1 VARNYG
7 QIFSDELIM
16 TDANVARHQGD
27 DFQAR
32 MFWLK
37 ATALLDPKSNVVRV
51 SYESGPKSFDDI
63 TIEYDPARPERD
75 QEGKPIYRR
84 HLQCKW
90 HRKAGVYGHADFIN
104 PKFINADTVSLLQKV
119 HRAQQLYAADGVGAR
134 FQFHSNWRLDASDPV
149 LSIIRK
155 DDGVL
160 DIIKFSTGT
169 DRSEIG
175 KVRKLWRDHLG
186 IDDAALAL
194 AARTFAI
201 IEEMDTLESL
211 RERLDDRLSC
221 RGLRR
226 IPSDETGF
234 LYDDVIK
241 KLQAQRR
248 TEFDRKGFA
257 EMCEQE
263 RLFDRDNPQQDMIV
277 LGIRSFLHSID
288 SLDERGLELI
298 DLVPQF
304 DGRYIKNDGDWQN
317 VVLPK
322 IKAGAINAAR
332 SADYIRLII
341 DSHASIAFAVGTVLN
356 VKCGKKIE
364 IEQRSGGKRIW
375 SSEDGPARADWPG
388 FTITEERV
396 DNRSGDEIALAIGL
410 TRDVREGTRAFVN
423 SHLPRVGRIVDCR
436 PSDGSS
442 QLAVQS
448 GRHAVWLAEQ
458 IVQHVRTV
466 ADSGRPFSRAHLFIS
481 APNAF
486 TFFLGQH
493 QQALGPVQL
502 YEWDFEGQRSRGY
515 SPAVGLGYSI

>member
-1 VARNYG
+1 
-7 QIFSDELIM
+7 M

-32 MFWLK
+32 LFWLK

-63 TIEYDPARPERD
+63 TIEYDPSRPEKD

-90 HRKAGVYGHADFIN
+90 HRKAGVYSHADLID
-104 PKFINADTVSLLQKV
+104 PRFINADTASLLQKL
-119 HRAQQLYAADGVGAR
+119 HRAQQQHAAHGVGAR
-134 FQFHSNWRLDASDPV
+134 FRFHTNWRLDADDPI
-149 LSIIRK
+149 LPIIRK

-160 DIIKFSTGT
+160 DVIRFSTGT
-169 DRSEIG
+169 DRSAMG

-211 RERLDDRLSC
+211 RERLDDRLAC

-226 IPSDETGF
+226 IPSDEVGF
-234 LYDDVIK
+234 FYDDVIK
-241 KLQAQRR
+241 KLQAQGRK
-248 TEFDRKGFA
+248 EFDRKSFA
-257 EMCEQE
+257 AMCDQE
-263 RLFDRDNPQQDMIV
+263 RLFDKDQPPQDMIV

-288 SLDERGLELI
+288 SLDERRLEMI
-298 DLVPQF
+298 DLVPYF
-304 DGRYIKNDGDWQN
+304 DGRYIRNEVDWQN
-317 VVLPK
+317 AILPK
-322 IKAGAINAAR
+322 IKAGAISAGR
-332 SADYIRLII
+332 SADYIRLIL
-341 DSHASIAFAVGTVLN
+341 DSHASIAFAAGAVLN
-356 VKCGKKIE
+356 VKSGKKIE

-375 SSEDGPARADWPG
+375 SSEDGPVRADWPG

-396 DNRSGDEIALAIGL
+396 DNRPGDEIALAVGL
-410 TRDVREGTRAFVN
+410 TRDVAEGTRAFVN
-423 SHLPRVGRIVDCR
+423 GHLPYVGRIVNCR

-448 GRHAVWLAEQ
+448 GRHAAWLAEQ

-466 ADSGRPFSRAHLFIS
+466 ADSGRPFSRIHIFIS

-493 QQALGPVQL
+493 QQAIGPAHL
-502 YEWDFEGQRSRGY
+502 YEWDFDGRRSRRY
-515 SPAVGLGYSI
+515 SPAISLGYSV